1 MISSK
6 MRNYNYFTY
15 GELNSY
21 GQPQL
26 SEEIQ
31 GTVKMTITLTSQAIH
46 DSIKYTNATYLGLTH
61 DSNINDSYVI
71 QYGDKKLKVLYI
83 NASGRM
89 KQVFMGE
96 M

>member
-1 MISSK
+1 MINNK
-6 MRNYNYFTY
+6 MRNYDYFTY
-15 GELNSY
+15 GEPNSY

-26 SEEIQ
+26 SEEVQ
-31 GTVKMTITLTSQAIH
+31 GTVKMTITLTSQAIQ

-61 DSNINDSYVI
+61 DSNISDSYVI